1 VHIGLKVHILSSIF
15 SLMRFLLWLKVHIE
29 FYSYRSSIFSVI
41 RFLLGLKVYIGFYSY
56 NNIVLHSAIMNVV
69 HKAKKLHGHSD
80 VIVTWHSMGGEMAS
94 FCALHLAVS
103 DP

>member
-1 VHIGLKVHILSSIF
+1 
-15 SLMRFLLWLKVHIE
+15 
-29 FYSYRSSIFSVI
+29 
-41 RFLLGLKVYIGFYSY
+41 
-56 NNIVLHSAIMNVV
+56 MNVV